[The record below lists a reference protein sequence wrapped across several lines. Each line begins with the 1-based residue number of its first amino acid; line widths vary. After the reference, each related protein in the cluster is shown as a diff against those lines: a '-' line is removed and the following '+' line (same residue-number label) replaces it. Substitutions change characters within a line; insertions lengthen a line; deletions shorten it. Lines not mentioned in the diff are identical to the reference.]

1 MGTYRG
7 FKTEVIGHTNE
18 VSHIKDLIKADEE
31 LAMSLLDWDK
41 NIKGWTP
48 DDKLKELSKQCKDS
62 YILLTTVQEAS
73 EVIQTIYYQGV
84 GLNALHPA
92 LRRLPP
98 IYKIKIYKGRVAKK
112 EIH

>member
-7 FKTEVIGHTNE
+7 FKTEVVGVGKE
-18 VSHIKDLIKADEE
+18 VSVIKDLIKADQE
-31 LAMSLLDWDK
+31 LSMSLLDWDK

-62 YILLTTVQEAS
+62 YILLTTAQEAS
-73 EVIQTIYYQGV
+73 EVTQTIYYQGV

-98 IYKIKIYKGRVAKK
+98 IYKVKDYKRRVAKK